1 MYNKDIRG
9 VCMAKSY
16 HIEMSEGN
24 LLKNILLFSIPL
36 MLTTLLQM
44 LFNAADTIVVGKFSG
59 ATALAAVGATGS
71 LIFFLVSFFNGIA
84 AGTNVV
90 VSKYIGA
97 QNKEKTVLAVHTSMW
112 VACFTG
118 IVLTLI
124 GIFISK
130 PLLQIM
136 ATPEDL
142 LPLSTIYMQIYF
154 GGIIFT
160 LIYDFGTAVLR
171 SSGDTKRPLYFL
183 TLSGAL
189 NVVLNL
195 LFVIVFQLSV
205 VGVAL
210 ATVIAQA
217 VSAVL
222 TVYTLMHE
230 TNDTRFNVHQM
241 HYDNACGKE
250 ILQIGIPA
258 GIQGIVFSFSNI
270 VVQSSI
276 NGFHNNNIIAGNA
289 AAINLE
295 NFVYIGMESFS
306 KATATFT
313 AANVGA
319 GKYDQLKK
327 ILWITMVL
335 NVCSGFLV
343 SVVLYM
349 NGTTFLGFYTNEA
362 DVAYYGM
369 YRLGLVTLLLPIQ
382 GIGDS
387 FIGSLR
393 GMGYSSFPTIMMLI
407 GICGVRLVWLWL
419 VFPLF
424 GTLEMVYMCFS
435 LSWAITAIIEGFI
448 WLVCQKKFINE

>member
-1 MYNKDIRG
+1 
-9 VCMAKSY
+9 MAKNY

-24 LLKNILLFSIPL
+24 LFKNILLFSIPL
-36 MLTTLLQM
+36 MLTNLLQM

-71 LIFFLVSFFNGIA
+71 LIFFLVSLFNGISV
-84 AGTNVV
+84 GTNVV

-97 QNKEKTVLAVHTSMW
+97 QNKEKTALAVHTSMW
-112 VACFTG
+112 LACFTG
-118 IVLTLI
+118 IVLTI
-124 GIFISK
+124 VGIFISK
-130 PLLQIM
+130 PLLQLM
-136 ATPEDL
+136 ATPQDL
-142 LPLSTIYMQIYF
+142 LPLSNMYMQIYF

-183 TLSGAL
+183 ALSGAL

-195 LFVIVFQLSV
+195 LFVIVFHLSV
-205 VGVAL
+205 VGVAI
-210 ATVIAQA
+210 ATVISQA
-217 VSAVL
+217 VSAIL

-230 TNDTRFNVHQM
+230 TNDTKFDIHQM
-241 HYDNACGKE
+241 HYDVSCGKE

-295 NFVYIGMESFS
+295 NFVYIGMDSFS

-319 GKYDQLKK
+319 LKYHQLKK
-327 ILWITMVL
+327 ILRITMLL

-343 SVVLYM
+343 SIVLYM
-349 NGTTFLGFYTNEA
+349 NGTAFLSVYTNEA

-393 GMGYSSFPTIMMLI
+393 GMGYSSFPTIMMLV
-407 GICGVRLVWLWL
+407 GICGVRLIWLL
-419 VFPLF
+419 FVFPLF
-424 GTLEMVYMCFS
+424 GTLEMVYMCFP
-435 LSWAITAIIEGFI
+435 LSWAITSIIEGII
-448 WLVCQKKFINE
+448 WFLCQRKLV